1 MSKGLE
7 TLQEY
12 RNKSG
17 QKLYESGAVQQLDND
32 SFLVKSESNQEQ
44 VYFIENNLEGL
55 SCNCPDFSKRGKYL
69 SCKHIVSVKVY
80 LTREL

>member
-17 QKLYESGAVQQLDND
+17 QRLYESGAVQQLDND
-32 SFLVKSESNQEQ
+32 SFIVQSATTEDQ
-44 VYFIENNLEGL
+44 VYFVDEN
-55 SCNCPDFSKRGKYL
+55 SCNCPDFKQRGKYL
-69 SCKHIVSVKVY
+69 SCKHIVAVKVY